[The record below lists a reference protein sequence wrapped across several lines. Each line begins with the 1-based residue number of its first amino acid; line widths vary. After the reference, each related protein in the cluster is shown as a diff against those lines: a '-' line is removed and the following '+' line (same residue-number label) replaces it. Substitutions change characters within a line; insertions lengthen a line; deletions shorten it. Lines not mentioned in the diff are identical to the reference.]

1 MSWVLLAIISA
12 AAIAIISVL
21 DKAFLHY
28 YSRSH
33 WTLLLLIGGAQAL
46 IGFVIVVVTGTPEL
60 PWFAVQWS
68 IVSGILWALNTVL
81 VIRVL
86 SKQELSRTIPIV
98 LSFPIFVAPIAVIV
112 LGEELSTIQWVSIGV
127 AVIGSVIITTNFS
140 DRLTRPTLDTSLYI
154 LLFAS
159 LLLAGSHIAIKL
171 SLEELTVLP
180 AHGWRAL
187 SFGAILLVIATRSEA
202 ISDVVVM
209 ARQRSFGLG
218 IFAVNE
224 FLVANIAMFLSL
236 LALSL
241 GPVSLVSAIT
251 ATSSLFVF
259 LYGSI
264 LGIRFRGFLGE
275 QINWRALAV
284 KGISTVMIVGAVV
297 TIAIS

>member
-12 AAIAIISVL
+12 ATIALISVL

-33 WTLLLLIGGAQAL
+33 WTLLLLIGGAQLL
-46 IGFVIVVVTGTPEL
+46 IGFVLVVATRGTEI
-60 PWFAVQWS
+60 PWFGIQWS
-68 IVSGILWALNTVL
+68 IVSGILWAFNTVL

-86 SKQELSRTIPIV
+86 SKKEVSRTIPIA
-98 LSFPIFVAPIAVIV
+98 LSFPIFVAPMAVFV
-112 LGEELSTIQWVSIGV
+112 LGEELSTTHWVSISI
-127 AVIGSVIITTNFS
+127 AVIGSVIISTNFN
-140 DRLTRPTLDTSLYI
+140 DRLTRPTLDNSLYI

-159 LLLAGSHIAIKL
+159 ILLAGSHIAIKL

-187 SFGAILLVIATRSEA
+187 SFGTVLLVIAARPEA
-202 ISDVVVM
+202 IYDVFKM
-209 ARQRSFGLG
+209 ARQKSFGLG

-224 FLVANIAMFLSL
+224 FLIANIGMLLNL

-251 ATSSLFVF
+251 ATSSLFLF

-275 QINWRALAV
+275 QVNWRTRV
-284 KGISTVMIVGAVV
+284 IKGISTMMIAGAVAG
-297 TIAIS
+297 IAIS

>member
-12 AAIAIISVL
+12 ATIAIISVL

-33 WTLLLLIGGAQAL
+33 WTLLLLIGVAQAL
-46 IGFVIVVVTGTPEL
+46 IGFVLVVATWGPEI

-68 IVSGILWALNTVL
+68 IISGTLWALNTVL

-86 SKQELSRTIPIV
+86 SKTEVSRTIPVV
-98 LSFPIFVAPIAVIV
+98 LSFPIFVAPMAVIV
-112 LGEELSTIQWVSIGV
+112 LGEELSTTHWVSIGV
-127 AVIGSVIITTNFS
+127 AVIGSVIISTKFN
-140 DRLTRPTLDTSLYI
+140 DRLTRPTLDTSLCL

-159 LLLAGSHIAIKL
+159 VLLAGSHIAIKL

-187 SFGAILLVIATRSEA
+187 SFGIVLLVIATRSEA
-202 ISDVVVM
+202 ISDVVAMV
-209 ARQRSFGLG
+209 RQKSFGLG
-218 IFAVNE
+218 IFGVNE
-224 FLVANIAMFLSL
+224 FIVANIGMLLNL

-251 ATSSLFVF
+251 ASSSLFVF

-275 QINWRALAV
+275 QVNWQTLV
-284 KGISTVMIVGAVV
+284 MKGISTVMIVGAVV
-297 TIAIS
+297 AIAIS

>member
-12 AAIAIISVL
+12 ATIAIISVL

-33 WTLLLLIGGAQAL
+33 WTLLLLIGVAQTL
-46 IGFVIVVVTGTPEL
+46 IGFVIVVSTYGSEI
-60 PWFAVQWS
+60 PWSGVQWS
-68 IVSGILWALNTVL
+68 IVSGTLWALNTVL

-86 SKQELSRTIPIV
+86 SKTEVSRTIPVV
-98 LSFPIFVAPIAVIV
+98 LSFPIFVAPMAVIV
-112 LGEELSTIQWVSIGV
+112 LGEELSTTHWVSIGV
-127 AVIGSVIITTNFS
+127 AVIGSVIISTKFN
-140 DRLTRPTLDTSLYI
+140 DRLTRPTLDTSLCL

-159 LLLAGSHIAIKL
+159 VLLAGSHIAIKL

-187 SFGAILLVIATRSEA
+187 SFGIVLLVIATRSEA
-202 ISDVVVM
+202 ISDVVAMV
-209 ARQRSFGLG
+209 RQKSFGLG
-218 IFAVNE
+218 IFGVNE
-224 FLVANIAMFLSL
+224 FIVANIGMLLNL

-251 ATSSLFVF
+251 ASSSLFVF

-275 QINWRALAV
+275 QVNWQTLV
-284 KGISTVMIVGAVV
+284 MKGISTVMIVGAVV
-297 TIAIS
+297 AIAIS

>member
-12 AAIAIISVL
+12 ATIAIISVL

-33 WTLLLLIGGAQAL
+33 WTLLLLIGVAQAL
-46 IGFVIVVVTGTPEL
+46 IGFVLVVATWGPEI

-68 IVSGILWALNTVL
+68 IVSGTLWALNTVL

-86 SKQELSRTIPIV
+86 SQKEVSRTIPV
-98 LSFPIFVAPIAVIV
+98 ALSFPIFVAPMAVIV
-112 LGEELSTIQWVSIGV
+112 LGEELSTTHWVSIGV
-127 AVIGSVIITTNFS
+127 AVIGSVIISTKFN
-140 DRLTRPTLDTSLYI
+140 DRLTRPTLDTSLCL

-159 LLLAGSHIAIKL
+159 VLLAGSHIAIKL

-187 SFGAILLVIATRSEA
+187 SFGIVLLVIATRSEA
-202 ISDVVVM
+202 IGDVVAMV
-209 ARQRSFGLG
+209 RQKSFGLG
-218 IFAVNE
+218 IFGVNE
-224 FLVANIAMFLSL
+224 FIIANIGMLLNL

-251 ATSSLFVF
+251 ASSSLFVF

-275 QINWRALAV
+275 QVNWQTLV
-284 KGISTVMIVGAVV
+284 MKGISTVMIVGAVV
-297 TIAIS
+297 AIAIS

>member
-12 AAIAIISVL
+12 ATIAIISVL

-33 WTLLLLIGGAQAL
+33 WTLLLLIGVAQAL
-46 IGFVIVVVTGTPEL
+46 IGFVLVVATWGPEI

-68 IVSGILWALNTVL
+68 IISGTLWALNTVL

-86 SKQELSRTIPIV
+86 SQKEVSRTIPV
-98 LSFPIFVAPIAVIV
+98 ALSFPIFVAPMAVIV
-112 LGEELSTIQWVSIGV
+112 LGEELSTTHWVSIGV
-127 AVIGSVIITTNFS
+127 AVIGSVIISTKFN
-140 DRLTRPTLDTSLYI
+140 DRLTRPTLDTSLCL

-159 LLLAGSHIAIKL
+159 VLLAGSHIAIKL

-187 SFGAILLVIATRSEA
+187 SFGIVLLIIATRSEA
-202 ISDVVVM
+202 ISDVVAMV
-209 ARQRSFGLG
+209 RQKSFGLG
-218 IFAVNE
+218 IFGVNE
-224 FLVANIAMFLSL
+224 FIVANIGMLLNL

-251 ATSSLFVF
+251 ASSSLFVF

-275 QINWRALAV
+275 QVNWQTLV
-284 KGISTVMIVGAVV
+284 MKGISTVMIVGAVV
-297 TIAIS
+297 AIAIS

>member
-12 AAIAIISVL
+12 ATIAIISVL

-33 WTLLLLIGGAQAL
+33 WTLLLLIGVAQTL
-46 IGFVIVVVTGTPEL
+46 IGFVIVISTCGSEI
-60 PWFAVQWS
+60 PWSGVQWS
-68 IVSGILWALNTVL
+68 IVSGTLWALNTVL
-81 VIRVL
+81 VIRIL
-86 SKQELSRTIPIV
+86 SKTEVSRTIPVV
-98 LSFPIFVAPIAVIV
+98 LSFPIFVAPMAVIV
-112 LGEELSTIQWVSIGV
+112 LGEELSTTHWVSIGV
-127 AVIGSVIITTNFS
+127 AVIGSVIISTKFN
-140 DRLTRPTLDTSLYI
+140 DRLTRPTLDTSLY
-154 LLFAS
+154 LLVFAS
-159 LLLAGSHIAIKL
+159 ILLAGSHIAIKL

-187 SFGAILLVIATRSEA
+187 SFGTVLLVIATRPEA
-202 ISDVVVM
+202 INDVFAM
-209 ARQRSFGLG
+209 ARQKSFGLG

-224 FLVANIAMFLSL
+224 FLVANIGMLLNL

-275 QINWRALAV
+275 QVNWRTLAI
-284 KGISTVMIVGAVV
+284 KGISTMMIVGAVV
-297 TIAIS
+297 VIAIA